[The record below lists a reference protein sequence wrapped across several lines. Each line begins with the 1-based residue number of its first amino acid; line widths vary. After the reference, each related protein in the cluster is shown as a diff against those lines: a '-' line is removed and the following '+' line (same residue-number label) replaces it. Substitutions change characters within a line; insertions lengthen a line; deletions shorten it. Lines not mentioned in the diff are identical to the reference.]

1 MRRVDQSMPQPTT
14 TDSDG
19 SISLFDGVT
28 LDGWYAVARTYGRMW
43 PGGPT
48 VSEINPDLSA
58 DYAANAAAHPAV
70 WSVANGAIEG
80 RQDPAQPG
88 YGGYLVPEQTFGDFE
103 LELEMNPDWP
113 ADHQSRGG
121 SARGSAPRGS
131 AATPVAHR
139 TGRLCFRCE
148 NACP

>member
-88 YGGYLVPEQTFGDFE
+88 YGGYLVSEQTFGDFE
-103 LELEMNPDWP
+103 LELAMNPDWP
-113 ADHQSRGG
+113 ADTKVGAVQPAGVHPGG
-121 SARGSAPRGS
+121 QRP
-131 AATPVAHR
+131 PPLP
-139 TGRLCFRCE
+139 TGLTACACE
-148 NACP
+148 NTCP